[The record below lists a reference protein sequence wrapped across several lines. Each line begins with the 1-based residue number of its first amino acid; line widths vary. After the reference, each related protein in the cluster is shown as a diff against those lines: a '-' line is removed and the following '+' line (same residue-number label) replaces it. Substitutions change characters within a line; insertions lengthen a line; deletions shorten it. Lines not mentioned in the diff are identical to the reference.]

1 MSMRNLTISCVL
13 LVCVGRAS
21 GQAAPEQPASEQS
34 AAAPSAALITHV
46 PLNEVFTG
54 AVSIAFELRDPQ
66 LAGAITVHVSS
77 AASTKETQV
86 IALRSGRDYEAAIP
100 AAYVVPPG
108 FSYYVT
114 ERMPDGSE
122 RPVFASRE
130 APHPVRVARPQE
142 EENEREQLKL
152 RGGQRSM
159 LLMLAEAVDYGDR
172 RLAGAD
178 NELHDRYYRLEIGY
192 AYSFLTRVQAIR
204 LSLVRV
210 RGEAALLSPGLS
222 AASPTNPGIDY
233 GRAEITMQVNDWIRM
248 RSALLL
254 GASQFGFEYGG
265 GGALTLGDPR
275 DCDLD
280 VGFEHMTTLGTSG
293 WLRLGFSVHE
303 RVPMGASV
311 EVSSF
316 PLGDEAGVRLLYD
329 VGYRFGPVTQLSVR
343 GGYQGRTSVS
353 GGASL
358 GAAFDYGF

>member
-1 MSMRNLTISCVL
+1 MRTLTISCVL
-13 LVCVGRAS
+13 LVCVASAS
-21 GQAAPEQPASEQS
+21 GQAAPEQTASKQAAS
-34 AAAPSAALITHV
+34 APTAALIAHV

-54 AVSIAFELRDPQ
+54 AVSIAFELRDPH
-66 LAGAITVHVSS
+66 LAGAITVHVLR
-77 AASTKETQV
+77 AAGTPETLV
-86 IALRSGRDYEAAIP
+86 TALRTRRHYEAAIP

-108 FSYYVT
+108 FSYFVT
-114 ERMPDGSE
+114 ERMKDGSE
-122 RPVFASRE
+122 HPVFASRE

-142 EENEREQLKL
+142 EEDERERLAL
-152 RGGQRSM
+152 RGGQRSQ
-159 LLMLAEAVDYGDR
+159 LLMLAEVVDYGDR
-172 RLAGAD
+172 RLVGAA

-192 AYSFLTRVQAIR
+192 AYSFLARVQAIR

-233 GRAEITMQVNDWIRM
+233 GRAEITMYANDWIRM

-254 GASQFGFEYGG
+254 GASQLGFEYGG
-265 GGALTLGDPR
+265 GGALTLGDPY
-275 DCDLD
+275 DFNLDL
-280 VGFEHMTTLGTSG
+280 GFEHLTTLGTSG
-293 WLRLGFSVHE
+293 WLRLGFSMHE

-329 VGYRFGPVTQLSVR
+329 VGYRFGPVTQLSLR

-353 GGASL
+353 GGASV
-358 GAAFDYGF
+358 GVAFDYGF